1 MPRPAPYSYSRY
13 IYYSFVD
20 LLNRGGGRGGDA
32 RRGNQR
38 GNNRGGDR
46 GDHGRIQCNHGRD
59 GGGDRGAP
67 SRHRGDRGGSCDAVR
82 VHLLLGPG
90 LRLASGLGLGLTL
103 TLSLTLTL
111 ALALTLTLTKT
122 RNVLPFAASQS
133 CANPSSS
140 QTGETFAL
148 RSPSLAAIPAA
159 APPRDAHRDAF
170 DKYYEYDIDTNHSG
184 KLDHKALCSA
194 LEAVGLKKTS
204 AQAAALLAKYGKH
217 QSGLIEFD
225 EFQQLC
231 TALEAVNYNLA
242 GDA

>member
-1 MPRPAPYSYSRY
+1 M
-13 IYYSFVD
+13 
-20 LLNRGGGRGGDA
+20 
-32 RRGNQR
+32 
-38 GNNRGGDR
+38 
-46 GDHGRIQCNHGRD
+46 
-59 GGGDRGAP
+59 
-67 SRHRGDRGGSCDAVR
+67 
-82 VHLLLGPG
+82 
-90 LRLASGLGLGLTL
+90 
-103 TLSLTLTL
+103 SLTLTL
-111 ALALTLTLTKT
+111 TLALTLTLTMT

-140 QTGETFAL
+140 QTGEKFAL

-159 APPRDAHRDAF
+159 APPRDAQRDAF
-170 DKYYEYDIDTNHSG
+170 DKYDIDTNHSG

-204 AQAAALLAKYGKH
+204 AQAAALLAKYDKH